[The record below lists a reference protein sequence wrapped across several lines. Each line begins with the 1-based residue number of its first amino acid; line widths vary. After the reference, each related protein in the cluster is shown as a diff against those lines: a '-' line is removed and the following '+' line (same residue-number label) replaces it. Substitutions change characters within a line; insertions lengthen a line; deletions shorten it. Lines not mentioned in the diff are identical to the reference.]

1 MKLETYYGLPEE
13 VKFCKRCVIS
23 NQRPASAVEFKHKID
38 SKKTTMNLDND
49 GICDACRM
57 ADIKESID
65 WQKRE
70 EELIKLLDKYRKNDG
85 SYDCLVPG
93 SGGKDSAYQA
103 HVLKYKYGMNPLTII
118 LATNFV
124 HNIWI

>member
-13 VKFCKRCVIS
+13 VKFCKKCVIS

-38 SKKTTMNLDND
+38 SKKTTMNLDNF

-93 SGGKDSAYQA
+93 SGGKDSACLLYTS
-103 HVLKYKYGMNPLTII
+103 PSPRDS
-118 LATNFV
+118 
-124 HNIWI
+124 